1 MVTLNLPWRGAGH
14 LNITLSQKQ
23 IKEMCGTVSF
33 KRGDSFYRAGKV
45 SFDYISNNRCE
56 ATVKGTEHFY
66 VTLNKDESGDLR
78 TACSCPTLQSVKT
91 DCQHIAAVL
100 LAIYDHQQHGTV
112 PKVRLGEQ
120 VDPSTS
126 QALTK
131 GLLTLFTDQPKRP
144 SRHQLHFENRQV
156 LNASFLCK
164 PVDIGKGRKLF
175 GIEMEI
181 EHEKVANIRQFL
193 SQVNEGLPSE
203 LSDTF
208 IFQTSHHCF
217 NKETDDVI
225 QQLFLVLQDEKL
237 YVDAMAER
245 IEESFSPDLLLI
257 PPSSFDQLLPLLV
270 RTPLVKVENDGETY
284 EGLVLTEKML
294 PLQFIFT
301 SSANGGLQLRI
312 KGLNQLT
319 IMDSYHFVLYKNKFL
334 RLEDT
339 DNKRLV
345 NLKDMLE
352 ASKTN
357 QIEILEEQI
366 DYFLDNVVPGLKRL
380 GKVELPHNLTST
392 YRRTPLV
399 AKLYL
404 DRLKNR
410 LLAGLEFQYDTIV
423 INPLETQDL
432 QNGLILM
439 RDLDKENQIIQLMEE
454 SSFATTESGYYLHN
468 EELEYEFLYHV
479 VPKLQKLVQ
488 IYATTAVRN
497 RIFKENTI
505 PKIRVKVPKERT
517 NWLEFK
523 FDMDGIPEKQIKE
536 VLSALEEK
544 RKYYRLRNG
553 ALLSLETREFEEIQR
568 FLKAA
573 PVQVEDLEAGLNVP
587 IVWGLRLLDS
597 VDENSLTLEESF
609 RQFLDTIQNPSKM
622 QFEVPKLTA
631 PILRDYQVHGYK
643 WLKTLAS
650 YGFGGILAD
659 DMGLGK
665 TLQSITYILSELT
678 VIRKKKQ
685 PILIVCPAA
694 LTYNWLSEI
703 GKFAPGVQAVILDG
717 SKLERSAKQK
727 HIYDSDIVI
736 TSYPL
741 LRKDIVWYEKQTFH
755 TVFFDE
761 AQAFKNPITQ
771 TARTVKKIKADHRF
785 ALTGTPVENSSEEL
799 WSIFHVIF
807 PELFQG
813 LRDFSHLTRKQ
824 IAKRVRP
831 FLLRRLKED
840 VLSELPEKIES
851 VDLVELLPE
860 QKKLY
865 GAYLAKLRHDTLK
878 HLDKDTLR
886 KNKIKILAGL
896 TRLRQICCH
905 PSLFVPGYKG
915 SSAKFEQL
923 LRILEESK
931 QAGRRVLIFSQF
943 TKMLQLI
950 GREMALQ
957 GLPYLYL
964 DGQTPSEERLEL
976 TNRFNAGEC
985 DLFLISLKAGG
996 TGLNLTG
1003 ADTVILYDLWWNPA
1017 VEEQAADRAHRM
1029 GQTNIVQVIKLV
1041 ARGTIEE
1048 KMNELQEKKR
1058 ELIEEIIDSKDKGTS
1073 TLTEDDIREILM
1085 I

>member
-1 MVTLNLPWRGAGH
+1 M
-14 LNITLSQKQ
+14 NITLSQKR

-45 SFDYISNNRCE
+45 FFDDYSPEHCE
-56 ATVKGTEHFY
+56 ATVKGTEDFY
-66 VTLNKDESGDLR
+66 VTIDIEESGDLR
-78 TACSCPTLQSVKT
+78 TSCSCPTLASVRT

-100 LAIYDHQQHGTV
+100 LAVYDYQQQGTTPIV
-112 PKVRLGEQ
+112 VSD
-120 VDPSTS
+120 VDSSTK
-126 QALTK
+126 QALTT
-131 GLLTLFTDQPKRP
+131 GLINLFSDQPKRK
-144 SRHQLHFENRQV
+144 SGHQLHFENRQV
-156 LNASFLCK
+156 LEANFLCT
-164 PVDIGKGRKLF
+164 PVDIGNYRILLGVKL
-175 GIEMEI
+175 EI
-181 EHEKVANIRQFL
+181 GHVKVNNIRQFL
-193 SQVNEGLPSE
+193 SNIIEGKQSVLSE
-203 LSDTF
+203 TF
-208 IFQTSHHCF
+208 TFDSNQHCF
-217 NKETDDVI
+217 QKETDNVI
-225 QQLFLVLQDEKL
+225 QQLSQVLQDEKMYVSTITNNFDEL
-237 YVDAMAER
+237 Y
-245 IEESFSPDLLLI
+245 SPDQLLI
-257 PPSSFDQLLPLLV
+257 PPSSWERLLSLLV
-270 RTPLVKVENDGETY
+270 KAPFVKVENKGVTF
-284 EGLVLTEKML
+284 EGLVLSEKIL
-294 PLQFIFT
+294 PLKFVFGP
-301 SSANGGLQLRI
+301 SAGRGYHLRI
-312 KGLNQLT
+312 KGLDHLT
-319 IMDSYHFVLYKNKFL
+319 ILDSYHFVLYKGKFI
-334 RLEDT
+334 RLEET
-339 DNKRLV
+339 DCKRLADLDEL
-345 NLKDMLE
+345 LK

-357 QIEILEEQI
+357 QIEIPHEQI
-366 DYFLDNVVPGLKRL
+366 DYFIETVVPGLKKL
-380 GKVELPHNLTST
+380 GEVELPQNLTNT
-392 YRRTPLV
+392 YRREPLA

-410 LLAGLEFQYDTIV
+410 LLAGLEFQYGNIV
-423 INPLETQDL
+423 INPLEDRDVKT
-432 QNGLILM
+432 GTILI
-439 RDLDKENQIIQLMEE
+439 RDEEKENQIIQLMEE
-454 SSFATTESGYYLHN
+454 SSFARTDSGYYLHN

-497 RIFKENTI
+497 RIFKENAI
-505 PKIRVKVPKERT
+505 PKIRIKVKKERT

-523 FDMDGIPEKQIKE
+523 FDMDGIPERQIKE
-536 VLSALEEK
+536 VLAALQEK

-573 PVQVEDLEAGLNVP
+573 PVQAEDLEAGLNVP
-587 IVWGLRLLDS
+587 IVRGLKLLDS
-597 VDENSLTLEESF
+597 VEDSSTFTLEESF
-609 RQFLDTIQNPSKM
+609 RQFLDTIYHPSTM
-622 QFEVPKLTA
+622 QFEVPEVVE
-631 PILRDYQVHGYK
+631 PILRGYQVQGYK

-665 TLQSITYILSELT
+665 TIQSIAYILSELPN
-678 VIRKKKQ
+678 VRNKRH
-685 PILIVCPAA
+685 PVLIVCPAS

-703 GKFAPGVQAVILDG
+703 HKFAPGVHAVILDG
-717 SKLERSAKQK
+717 TKTERTAKQK
-727 HIYDSDIVI
+727 QILDTDVAI

-741 LRKDIVWYEKQTFH
+741 LRKDILWYEKQTFH

-771 TARTVKKIKADHRF
+771 TARAVKKIQSDYRF

-799 WSIFHVIF
+799 WSIFHVVF

-813 LRDFSHLTRKQ
+813 LKDYSHLTRKQ
-824 IAKRVRP
+824 IARRVRP

-840 VLSELPEKIES
+840 VLTELPEKIES

-886 KNKIKILAGL
+886 KNKIRILAGL

-905 PSLFVPGYKG
+905 PGLFVDGYKG

-923 LRILEESK
+923 LRIIEEAK
-931 QAGRRVLIFSQF
+931 LAGRRVLIFSQF

-950 GREMALQ
+950 GREMAVQ
-957 GLPYLYL
+957 GMPFFYL

-976 TNRFNAGEC
+976 TNRFNAGER

-1003 ADTVILYDLWWNPA
+1003 ADTVVLYDLWWNPA

-1058 ELIEEIIDSKDKGTS
+1058 ELIEEIIDSKDKGS
-1073 TLTEDDIREILM
+1073 SSLTEEDIREILM

>member
-1 MVTLNLPWRGAGH
+1 MELD
-14 LNITLSQKQ
+14 QKR

-45 SFDYISNNRCE
+45 SFDYYSPERCE
-56 ATVKGTEHFY
+56 ASVKGTEDFY
-66 VTLNKDESGDLR
+66 VTVDIEESGNLR
-78 TACSCPTLQSVKT
+78 TSCSCPTLASVKT

-100 LAIYDHQQHGTV
+100 LAIYEHQQQGTTPIV
-112 PKVRLGEQ
+112 KSDEP
-120 VDPSTS
+120 VDPSTKK
-126 QALTK
+126 ALTT
-131 GLLTLFTDQPKRP
+131 GLLTLFTKQPKRK
-144 SRHQLHFENRQV
+144 SGHQLHFENRQV
-156 LNASFLCK
+156 LEANFLCK
-164 PVDIGKGRKLF
+164 PVKIGKGHNLL

-181 EHEKVANIRQFL
+181 DHRKVENIRHFL
-193 SQVNEGLPSE
+193 ANVIEGKQSV
-203 LSDTF
+203 LSNTF
-208 IFQTSHHCF
+208 TFNPNLHCF
-217 NKETDDVI
+217 QRETDDVI
-225 QQLFLVLQDEKL
+225 QQLSHVLQDEKM
-237 YVDAMAER
+237 YVSTKSNEFDDWYRQEQ
-245 IEESFSPDLLLI
+245 LLI
-257 PPSSFDQLLPLLV
+257 TPSSWERLLSLLV
-270 RTPLVKVENDGETY
+270 KAPFVQVANKGETF
-284 EGLVLTEKML
+284 EGLVLTEKII
-294 PLQFIFT
+294 PLKFNFG
-301 SSANGGLQLRI
+301 SSAGRSYHLRI
-312 KGLNQLT
+312 KGLDQLT
-319 IMDSYHFVLYKNKFL
+319 ILDSYQFVLYKGKFI
-334 RLEDT
+334 RIEET
-339 DNKRLV
+339 DCKRLAD
-345 NLKDMLE
+345 LKEMLE
-352 ASKTN
+352 VSKTN
-357 QIEILEEQI
+357 QIEIPLEQMDDFVES
-366 DYFLDNVVPGLKRL
+366 VVPGLKKL
-380 GKVELPHNLTST
+380 GEVELPLNITNN
-392 YRRTPLV
+392 YRKEPLV

-410 LLAGLEFQYDTIV
+410 LLAGLEFQYGNIV
-423 INPLETQDL
+423 INPLDIPQDVPV
-432 QNGLILM
+432 LI
-439 RDLDKENQIIQLMEE
+439 RDVEKENQILHLMEE
-454 SSFATTESGYYLHN
+454 SSFASTDSGYFLHN

-505 PKIRVKVPKERT
+505 PKIRVKVIKERT

-523 FDMDGIPEKQIKE
+523 FDMDSIPQKEIKE
-536 VLSALEEK
+536 LLSALEEK

-568 FLKAA
+568 FLQAA
-573 PVQVEDLEAGLNVP
+573 PVQAEDLEAGLNVP
-587 IVWGLRLLDS
+587 IVRGLKLLDC
-597 VDENSLTLEESF
+597 VEDNSTFTLEESF
-609 RQFLDTIQNPSKM
+609 RQFLDTIQNPSSM
-622 QFEVPKLTA
+622 QFKVPELVE
-631 PILRDYQVHGYK
+631 PILRDYQVQGYK

-665 TLQSITYILSELT
+665 TLQSITYILSELPI
-678 VIRKKKQ
+678 IRKKQ
-685 PILIVCPAA
+685 LPILIVCPAS

-703 GKFAPGVQAVILDG
+703 HKFAPGVRAVILDG
-717 SKLERSAKQK
+717 TKTERTAKQK
-727 HIYDSDIVI
+727 RTTDFDVVI

-741 LRKDIVWYEKQTFH
+741 LRKDIMWYEKQTYH

-771 TARTVKKIKADHRF
+771 TARAVKKIQGDYRF
-785 ALTGTPVENSSEEL
+785 ALTGTPVENSLEEL
-799 WSIFHVIF
+799 WSIFHVVF

-813 LRDFSHLTRKQ
+813 LKEYSHLTRKQ
-824 IAKRVRP
+824 IARRITP
-831 FLLRRLKED
+831 FLLRRMKED
-840 VLSELPEKIES
+840 VLAELPEKIES
-851 VDLVELLPE
+851 IDLVELLPE

-905 PSLFVPGYKG
+905 PGLFVDGYKG

-923 LRILEESK
+923 LRIMDESK
-931 QAGRRVLIFSQF
+931 LSGRRVLIFSQF

-950 GREMALQ
+950 GREMAIQ
-957 GLPYLYL
+957 GLPFFYL

-976 TNRFNAGEC
+976 TNRFNAGER

-1048 KMNELQEKKR
+1048 KMNELQDKKR

-1073 TLTEDDIREILM
+1073 SLTEEDIREILM

>member
-1 MVTLNLPWRGAGH
+1 MK
-14 LNITLSQKQ
+14 ITLSQKQ

-45 SFDYISNNRCE
+45 SFDYISNDRYE
-56 ATVKGTEHFY
+56 ATVKGTEDFY
-66 VTLNKDESGDLR
+66 VTINKEESGDLR
-78 TACSCPTLQSVKT
+78 TTCTCPTLLSVKN
-91 DCQHIAAVL
+91 DCQHIAAVM
-100 LAIYDHQQHGTV
+100 LAINDHQQNGMV
-112 PKVRLGEQ
+112 PSVRSGEQ

-131 GLLTLFTDQPKRP
+131 GLLTLFTDHPRRR
-144 SRHQLHFENRQV
+144 SGHQLHFENRQV
-156 LNASFLCK
+156 LGVNFLCK
-164 PVDIGKGRKLF
+164 PVKSGVGQNLF

-181 EHEKVANIRQFL
+181 EHVKVENIRDFL
-193 SQVNEGLPSE
+193 VQVKEGKQSV

-208 IFQTSHHCF
+208 TFNPNEHCF
-217 NKETDDVI
+217 QKETDDVI
-225 QQLFLVLQDEKL
+225 QQLYHVLQDEKM
-237 YVDAMAER
+237 YV
-245 IEESFSPDLLLI
+245 SPVTNDFVDIFRSDQLLI
-257 PPSSFDQLLPLLV
+257 PPSSWERLLILLV
-270 RTPLVKVENDGETY
+270 KAPLVKVENEGETF
-284 EGLVLTEKML
+284 EGVVLSEKKL
-294 PLQFIFT
+294 PLKFIFT
-301 SSANGGLQLRI
+301 SSKGVGYQLRI
-312 KGLNQLT
+312 KGLEHLT
-319 IMDSYHFVLYKNKFL
+319 VLDTYHFVLYKGKL
-334 RLEDT
+334 IRLEET
-339 DNKRLV
+339 DCRRLAD
-345 NLKDMLE
+345 LKEMLE
-352 ASKTN
+352 GSKTN
-357 QIEILEEQI
+357 QIEIPFEQF
-366 DYFLDNVVPGLKRL
+366 DYFIESVVPGLKKL
-380 GKVELPHNLTST
+380 GEVELPQNLIST
-392 YRRTPLV
+392 HKKTPLV

-410 LLAGLEFQYDTIV
+410 LLAGLEFQYGNIV
-423 INPLETQDL
+423 INPLENREM
-432 QNGLILM
+432 QNGLILI
-439 RDLDKENQIIQLMEE
+439 RDLEKENQIIQLMEE
-454 SSFATTESGYYLHN
+454 SSFATTDSGYYLHN
-468 EELEYEFLYHV
+468 EELEYDFLYHV

-497 RIFKENTI
+497 RIFKENSI
-505 PKIRVKVPKERT
+505 PKIRVKIKKERT

-523 FDMDGIPEKQIKE
+523 FDMDGIPERQIKE
-536 VLSALEEK
+536 ILSALEEK

-568 FLKAA
+568 FLQAA
-573 PVQVEDLEAGLNVP
+573 PVQAEDLEAGLNVP
-587 IVWGLRLLDS
+587 IIGGLKLLDS
-597 VDENSLTLEESF
+597 VEDDSTFTLEESF
-609 RQFLDTIQNPSKM
+609 RQFLDNIQNPSSM
-622 QFEVPKLTA
+622 QFEVPKLVA
-631 PILRDYQVHGYK
+631 PILRDYQVQGYK

-665 TLQSITYILSELT
+665 TLQSLTYILSELPL
-678 VIRKKKQ
+678 VRKNKL
-685 PILIVCPAA
+685 PILIVCPAS

-703 GKFAPGVQAVILDG
+703 KKFAPGVQAVILDG
-717 SKLERSAKQK
+717 DKSERSAKQK
-727 HIYDSDIVI
+727 QLSDSDIVI

-771 TARTVKKIKADHRF
+771 TARTVKRIKADYRF
-785 ALTGTPVENSSEEL
+785 ALTGTPVENSTEEL
-799 WSIFHVIF
+799 WSIFHVVF

-824 IAKRVRP
+824 IARRVRP
-831 FLLRRLKED
+831 FLMRRLKED
-840 VLSELPEKIES
+840 VLAELPEKIES

-905 PSLFVPGYKG
+905 PSLFVDGYKG

-923 LRILEESK
+923 LRILEESR

-957 GLPYLYL
+957 GLPYFYL

-976 TNRFNAGEC
+976 TNRFNTGER

-1073 TLTEDDIREILM
+1073 TLTEEDIREILM

>member
-1 MVTLNLPWRGAGH
+1 MS
-14 LNITLSQKQ
+14 IILSQKQ

-45 SFDYISNNRCE
+45 SFDYFSPNRCE
-56 ATVKGTEHFY
+56 ATVKGTEDFY
-66 VTLNKDESGDLR
+66 VTVNKEENGDLH
-78 TACSCPTLQSVKT
+78 TACSCPTLLSVKT

-100 LAIYDHQQHGTV
+100 LAIYEHQQRGTV
-112 PKVRLGEQ
+112 PAVQNAEP
-120 VDPSTS
+120 VDSS
-126 QALTK
+126 INQALTK
-131 GLLTLFTDQPKRP
+131 GLLTLFTDQPRR
-144 SRHQLHFENRQV
+144 SSGHQLHFENRQV
-156 LNASFLCK
+156 LEANFLCK
-164 PVDIGKGRKLF
+164 PVDIGKGRKLI

-181 EHEKVANIRQFL
+181 EHVKVADIRHFL
-193 SQVNEGLPSE
+193 SQVKDGLPSA

-208 IFQTSHHCF
+208 IFSTSLHCF
-217 NKETDDVI
+217 QKETDDVI
-225 QQLFLVLQDEKL
+225 QQLFLVLQDEKA
-237 YVDAMAER
+237 YVDAMPENL
-245 IEESFSPDLLLI
+245 EESSSQDLLLI
-257 PPSSFDQLLPLLV
+257 PPSSFEQLLPLLV
-270 RTPLVKVENDGETY
+270 RASQVKVENDGETY
-284 EGLVLTEKML
+284 EGFVLTEKML
-294 PLQFIFT
+294 PLQFVFT
-301 SSANGGLQLRI
+301 SSEAGGCHLRI
-312 KGLNQLT
+312 KGLNHLT
-319 IMDSYHFVLYKNKFL
+319 VLDSYHFVLYKDKFI
-334 RLEDT
+334 RLGET
-339 DNKRLV
+339 ESKRLA
-345 NLKDMLE
+345 NLKEMLE

-357 QIEILEEQI
+357 QIEIPPEQK
-366 DYFLDNVVPGLKRL
+366 DYFLENAVPGLKKL
-380 GKVELPHNLTST
+380 GKVELPQNLTCNFIKK
-392 YRRTPLV
+392 PLI

-404 DRLKNR
+404 DRVKDR
-410 LLAGLEFQYDTIV
+410 LLAGLEFQYDNFV
-423 INPLETQDL
+423 INPLENREL
-432 QNGLILM
+432 RNGPVLI
-439 RDLDKENQIIQLMEE
+439 RDVEKENQILQLMED
-454 SSFATTESGYYLHN
+454 SSFANTDSGYYLHN

-505 PKIRVKVPKERT
+505 PKIRVKVKKERT

-523 FDMDGIPEKQIKE
+523 FEMDGIPEKQIKE

-553 ALLSLETREFEEIQR
+553 TLLSLESREFDEINR
-568 FLKAA
+568 FLQAVPIQA
-573 PVQVEDLEAGLNVP
+573 EDLEAGLNIP
-587 IVWGLRLLDS
+587 IVRGIKLLDAVEDS
-597 VDENSLTLEESF
+597 TFTLEESF
-609 RQFLDTIQNPSKM
+609 RQFLNTIQNPSSM
-622 QFEVPKLTA
+622 EFEVPELVA
-631 PILRDYQVHGYK
+631 PILRGYQVHGYK
-643 WLKTLAS
+643 WMKTLAS

-665 TLQSITYILSELT
+665 TLQSITYILSELPF
-678 VIRKKKQ
+678 IRKNKL
-685 PILIVCPAA
+685 PILIVCPAS

-703 GKFAPGVQAVILDG
+703 KKFAPGMQAVIIDG
-717 SKLERSAKQK
+717 SKSERTAQQKQTVDK
-727 HIYDSDIVI
+727 DVVI

-741 LRKDIVWYEKQTFH
+741 LRKDIEWYEKQAYH

-771 TARTVKKIKADHRF
+771 TARAVKRIKADYRF
-785 ALTGTPVENSSEEL
+785 ALTGTPVENSLEEL
-799 WSIFHVIF
+799 WSIFHVVF

-813 LRDFSHLTRKQ
+813 LKDYSHLTRKQ
-824 IAKRVRP
+824 IARRVRP

-851 VDLVELLPE
+851 VDLVELLPA

-865 GAYLAKLRHDTLK
+865 AAYLAKLRHDTLK

-905 PSLFVPGYKG
+905 PSLFVDGYKG

-923 LRILEESK
+923 LTIIEESK

-950 GREMALQ
+950 GREMDIQ
-957 GLPYLYL
+957 ELPYFYL

-976 TNRFNAGEC
+976 TNRFNAGER

-1058 ELIEEIIDSKDKGTS
+1058 ELIEQIIDSKDKATS
-1073 TLTEDDIREILM
+1073 SLTEEDIREILM

>member
-1 MVTLNLPWRGAGH
+1 
-14 LNITLSQKQ
+14 
-23 IKEMCGTVSF
+23 MCGTVSF

-56 ATVKGTEHFY
+56 ATVKGSEDFY
-66 VTLNKDESGDLR
+66 VTINREESGELQ
-78 TACSCPTLQSVKT
+78 TTCSCPTLASVKT

-100 LAIYDHQQHGTV
+100 LAIYEHQQQGTV
-112 PKVRLGEQ
+112 PKVRSGEQ

-131 GLLTLFTDQPKRP
+131 GLLTLFADQPKRP

-156 LNASFLCK
+156 LQVNFLCK
-164 PVDIGKGRKLF
+164 PVDIGKGRKLL
-175 GIEMEI
+175 GIELEI
-181 EHEKVANIRQFL
+181 EGEKITNIRQFL
-193 SQVNEGLPSE
+193 SQIKEGLPSE
-203 LSDTF
+203 LSNTL
-208 IFQTSHHCF
+208 IFNSSLHCF
-217 NKETDDVI
+217 HKETDEVI
-225 QQLFLVLQDEKL
+225 QQLFLMLQDEESYVNAWNDSLEKL
-237 YVDAMAER
+237 
-245 IEESFSPDLLLI
+245 SSDLLLI
-257 PPSSFDQLLPLLV
+257 PPSSFDQLLPLLAKA
-270 RTPLVKVENDGETY
+270 PLVKVENDGETY
-284 EGLVLTEKML
+284 EGLLLTEKML

-301 SSANGGLQLRI
+301 VSEDGGCQLRI
-312 KGLNQLT
+312 KGLNHLT
-319 IMDSYHFVLYKNKFL
+319 VLDAYHFVLYKGKFI
-334 RLEDT
+334 RLEEKDS
-339 DNKRLV
+339 KRLI
-345 NLKDMLE
+345 NLKELLE

-357 QIEILEEQI
+357 QIAILQEQMES
-366 DYFLDNVVPGLKRL
+366 FVENVVPGLRRL
-380 GKVELPHNLTST
+380 GKVELPPNLTGT
-392 YRRTPLV
+392 YRTTPLV

-410 LLAGLEFQYDTIV
+410 LLAGLEFQYGNIV
-423 INPLETQDL
+423 INPLENREL
-432 QNGLILM
+432 RNSLVLI
-439 RDLDKENQIIQLMEE
+439 RDVEKESQIIQLMEE
-454 SSFATTESGYYLHN
+454 SSFATTDSGYYLHN
-468 EELEYEFLYHV
+468 EDLEYEFLYHV

-505 PKIRVKVPKERT
+505 PRIRVKVIKERT

-568 FLKAA
+568 FLQAA
-573 PVQVEDLEAGLNVP
+573 PVQAEDLEAGLNVP
-587 IVWGLRLLDS
+587 ILRGLKLLDS
-597 VDENSLTLEESF
+597 VEDTSSFTLEESF
-609 RQFLDTIQNPSKM
+609 RQFLDTIYNPNSM
-622 QFEVPKLTA
+622 QFEVPNLVA
-631 PILRDYQVHGYK
+631 RILRDYQVHGYK

-665 TLQSITYILSELT
+665 TLQSIAYILSELPL
-678 VIRKKKQ
+678 VRKNKL
-685 PILIVCPAA
+685 PILIVCPAS
-694 LTYNWLSEI
+694 LTYNWLSEVK
-703 GKFAPGVQAVILDG
+703 KFAPGVQAVIVDG
-717 SKLERSAKQK
+717 DKSERTAKQK
-727 HIYDSDIVI
+727 QITDSDIVI

-741 LRKDIVWYEKQTFH
+741 LRKDILWYEKQTFH

-771 TARTVKKIKADHRF
+771 TARTVKRIKADHRF
-785 ALTGTPVENSSEEL
+785 ALTGTPVENSTEEL
-799 WSIFHVIF
+799 WSIFHVVF

-813 LRDFSHLTRKQ
+813 LRDYSHLTRKQ
-824 IAKRVRP
+824 IARRVRP
-831 FLLRRLKED
+831 FLLRRVKED

-905 PSLFVPGYKG
+905 PSLFVDGYKG

-923 LRILEESK
+923 LRILEESR

-957 GLPYLYL
+957 GQPYFYL

-976 TNRFNAGEC
+976 TNRFNSGER

-1073 TLTEDDIREILM
+1073 TLTEEDIKEILM
-1085 I
+1085 L